1 MTTTK
6 FTNQKIKIMFVCL
19 GNICRSPLALYIFN
33 DMLKQ
38 KQLLQYFHTDSS
50 ATSNYNTGL
59 KADTRSIQVGK
70 NHNLNLST
78 HIAKQI
84 TQKDFLNYDYI
95 LCMDANNLSTLNKIK
110 PKNTTAKIH
119 LITDFNSNKTKSTN
133 IIDPYYSNA
142 DAFEDTYHNLF
153 FALNSFLTH
162 ITLRTQE

>member
-6 FTNQKIKIMFVCL
+6 LTPQKIKVMFVCL

-33 DMLKQ
+33 DVLKQ
-38 KQLLQYFHTDSS
+38 KQILQYFHTDSS

-84 TQKDFLNYDYI
+84 TQEDFLTYDYI
-95 LCMDANNLSTLNKIK
+95 LCMDTNNLSNLNKIK

-119 LITDFNSNKTKSTN
+119 LITDFNKNQTKSTN
-133 IIDPYYSNA
+133 IIDPYYLNE

-153 FALNSFLTH
+153 FALNSFLTQ
-162 ITLRTQE
+162 ITLKTQ